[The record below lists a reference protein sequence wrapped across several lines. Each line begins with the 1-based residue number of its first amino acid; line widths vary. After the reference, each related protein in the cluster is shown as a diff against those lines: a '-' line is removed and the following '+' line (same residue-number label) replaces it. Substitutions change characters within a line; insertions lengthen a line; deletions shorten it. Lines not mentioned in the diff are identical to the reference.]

1 MVIAVCKRMI
11 LRCII
16 YNANVRRLAS
26 VDCLFAGAHEWMD
39 DAEKSSWKDPI
50 TSRRR
55 QRPQC
60 SIRGRLIS
68 QSILDSVAIDFD

>member
-16 YNANVRRLAS
+16 YNANVRRFAS
-26 VDCLFAGAHEWMD
+26 VDCLFAGAHGCMD
-39 DAEKSSWKDPI
+39 DVEKSSWKDPI
-50 TSRRR
+50 TNRRR
-55 QRPQC
+55 QRPQR
-60 SIRGRLIS
+60 IVRDRLIS